1 MKEAEVVEFTSDL
14 MTSVEKLEQFRN
26 RTYLILGNG
35 KDALFDLMDAV
46 LSIRNV
52 SSFVELSLSPVF
64 RREWPSIYEALQDG
78 QVPAQAL
85 MKEYVRHIRVTEVVV
100 LAGDHTAWS
109 RPYAK
114 TLQERTYE
122 HQPSPMSGA
131 KPVTVGQGYSTITWI
146 PEEQGSWALPLLHER
161 ITSFD
166 TPLGKAAT
174 QLRQVCAQIPGEV
187 LFLGDGEYGS
197 APFLKQSAD
206 ISCNKL
212 LRLRPNRVLYHAP
225 HPYAGFGRPYKHGA
239 KFSLQAPETWRVAQE
254 EITTQDPKL
263 GRLKVRRWEALH
275 LKQAA
280 DHAFDLILVERL
292 DAPDS
297 KPLWL
302 IWIGQQKAV
311 LGQIWQKYM
320 RRFAIEH
327 WYRFVRQRLHWTV
340 PQLATPKQMETWSNL
355 MPLLTWQLWLAREV
369 VEDAPL
375 PWHKPMTKLTPGR
388 IANSFASLLV
398 RIGSPAP
405 DPKLR
410 GKSPGW
416 PPGKPRSRRPF
427 CPTVKKRFTKPKK
440 TADAA

>member
-1 MKEAEVVEFTSDL
+1 
-14 MTSVEKLEQFRN
+14 MTSLQNLELFRQ
-26 RTYLILGNG
+26 RTYLLLGNG
-35 KDALFDLMDAV
+35 RDALFDLMDAV
-46 LSIRNV
+46 LTTRSV
-52 SSFVELSLSPVF
+52 ASFVELSLSPVF

-78 QVPAQAL
+78 RPSRQAL
-85 MKEYVRHIRVTEVVV
+85 MKEYVRHIPASELVV

-114 TLQERTYE
+114 TLQDRTYE
-122 HQPSPMSGA
+122 HQPSVLSGA
-131 KPVTVGQGYSTITWI
+131 KPVAVGQGYSTIAWI
-146 PEEQGSWALPLLHER
+146 PEEQGSWAIPLLHER

-174 QLRQVCAQIPGEV
+174 QLRQVCAQIPGHV
-187 LFLGDGEYGS
+187 VFLGDGEYGC
-197 APFLKQSAD
+197 APFLKQTAD
-206 ISCNKL
+206 IPCDKL
-212 LRLRPNRVLYHAP
+212 MRLRPNRVLYHAP
-225 HPYAGFGRPYKHGA
+225 QPYQGNGRPHRHGA
-239 KFSLQAPETWRVAQE
+239 KFSLQAPDTWTVAQE
-254 EITTQDPKL
+254 EITTHDPKL

-275 LKQAA
+275 LRQAA
-280 DHAFDLILVERL
+280 EHPFDLILVERL

-302 IWIGQQKAV
+302 IWMGQHKPV
-311 LGQIWQKYM
+311 LCQIWQKYL

-340 PQLATPKQMETWSNL
+340 PQLSTPKQMETWSDL

-369 VEDAPL
+369 VEDSPL

-398 RIGSPAP
+398 RIGSPAS
-405 DPKLR
+405 DPKPR

-416 PPGKPRSRRPF
+416 PTGKPRSRRPF
-427 CPTVKKRFTKPKK
+427 CPTVKKRFTKPKE
-440 TADAA
+440 TADAAA